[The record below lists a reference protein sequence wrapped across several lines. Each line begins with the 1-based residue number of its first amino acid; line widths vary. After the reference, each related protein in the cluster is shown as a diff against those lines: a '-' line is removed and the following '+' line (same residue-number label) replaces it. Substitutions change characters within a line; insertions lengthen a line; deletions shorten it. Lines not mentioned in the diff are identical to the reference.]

1 VERKQFDPLP
11 LLGALTAQRVEFVI
25 VGGLAGN
32 LHGSARVTYDLDVAY
47 ARDVENLERLAAMLS
62 SVHATLRGAP
72 EDLPFLLDAKTLAA
86 GSNFTFATDFGPLDV
101 LGDPAGAPPYSELAA
116 EAEHLDLA
124 GLEVAVA
131 SLDHLIRMK
140 EAAGRPQDK
149 LDASEYRALW
159 EEIRAREGR

>member
-1 VERKQFDPLP
+1 METERFDPLP
-11 LLGALTAQRVEFVI
+11 LLGALVTQRVEFVV

-47 ARDVENLERLAAMLS
+47 ARDTQNLERLATMLS
-62 SVHATLRGAP
+62 LVHATLRDAP
-72 EDLPFLLDAKTLAA
+72 AGLPFLLDARTLAA
-86 GSNFTFATDFGPLDV
+86 GSNFTFATDFGPFDV
-101 LGDPAGAPPYSELAA
+101 LGDAAGAPQYSELAA

-124 GLEVAVA
+124 GLDVAVA

-159 EEIRAREGR
+159 EEIRARKGG